1 LNYKIIINKTSSK
14 YLNNL
19 DLKTKEK
26 ILQKIKSTKEWLE
39 SKSNIMPDIKS
50 MQGEWKGYYRLRV
63 GNYRVIFRVES
74 NSEIRIMFIESIDN
88 RGDIYK

>member
-1 LNYKIIINKTSSK
+1 MNYKIIINKTSSK

>member
-1 LNYKIIINKTSSK
+1 MNYRLIINKTSNK

-26 ILQKIKSTKEWLE
+26 ILQKIKLTKDWLE
-39 SKSNIMPDIKS
+39 SKSNVMPDIKS
-50 MQGEWKGYYRLRV
+50 MQGDWKGYYRLRV
-63 GNYRVIFRVES
+63 GNYRVIFRIES
-74 NSEIRIMFIESIDN
+74 QIEIRIMYIESIDN

>member
-1 LNYKIIINKTSSK
+1 MNYKIVINKASNK

-19 DLKTKEK
+19 DSKTKEK
-26 ILQKIKSTKEWLE
+26 ILHKIKSTKDWLE
-39 SKSNIMPDIKS
+39 SKSNLMPDIKS

-74 NSEIRIMFIESIDN
+74 NTEIRIMFIESIDN